1 MIWFLVGLAIGIL
14 ISVFIF
20 VKAGEAFKDEKVKD
34 CKNCK
39 WWIVD
44 ILMNDKKMFCV
55 NPSSDYFYKYTT
67 MTDTCDK
74 WEKD

>member
-14 ISVFIF
+14 ITAFIF

-39 WWIVD
+39 WWILD
-44 ILMNDKKMFCV
+44 SLLGGEKMFCV
-55 NPSSDYFYKYTT
+55 NPSSPNFYKYTT
-67 MTDTCDK
+67 MTDTCNK